1 MGKLTL
7 TVAVGACMLA
17 CGADWDEAIDEHA
30 SSSEGAP
37 SEELPSESAD
47 DMETDDPCN
56 QQDVDTST
64 SEAAL
69 GARARL
75 RTSTPC
81 TVQVT
86 RRGKAVTIEYAI
98 K

>member
-7 TVAVGACMLA
+7 TVAVGVCVLA
-17 CGADWDEAIDEHA
+17 CGADWDEAIDERA
-30 SSSEGAP
+30 SSSEAAS
-37 SEELPSESAD
+37 SEEALSESAD
-47 DMETDDPCN
+47 DTKTDEACN
-56 QQDVDTST
+56 PQDVDTST
-64 SEAAL
+64 PEAAL
-69 GARARL
+69 AAHARL

-86 RRGKAVTIEYAI
+86 RRGKAATIEYAI

>member
-7 TVAVGACMLA
+7 TVAVGVCVLA
-17 CGADWDEAIDEHA
+17 CGADWDEAIDEHE
-30 SSSEGAP
+30 SSSEAAL
-37 SEELPSESAD
+37 SEDAPSESAD
-47 DMETDDPCN
+47 DTDEACN

-64 SEAAL
+64 PEAAL
-69 GARARL
+69 AAHARL